1 MKDQWFIIDRGFA
14 HTRSCNTNHFEP
26 TYFNWNRNST
36 DANFIF
42 ITDHD
47 INKAFDIKKEI
58 KKIAFL
64 CESPFITESSH
75 NFVLQNYNNF
85 DIVLTHN
92 DKLLKNCPNALFYPL
107 GGTYLT
113 TEEMDLCASSI
124 KTKMISMMFS
134 NKQYAPGHILR
145 HNIFNSFKKEID
157 SMGSGVTGTTVAKY
171 LSLKDYKF
179 TIAVENIKE
188 DFYFSEKLIE
198 CFLTKTVPIYWGCP
212 SIGNFFN
219 AEGFLIFDT
228 IEQLRNI
235 LQNNDFLINF
245 YNTKLPI
252 INENYI
258 IAQKYKIA
266 EDYVYTKY
274 KKLLFNL

>member
-1 MKDQWFIIDRGFA
+1 MKEVWNIIDRAFA
-14 HTRSCNTNHFEP
+14 HTRSCNTNYFEP
-26 TYFNWNRNST
+26 TYFNWNRNFT
-36 DANFIF
+36 DTNVLF

-47 INKAFDIKKEI
+47 IYKIFDIKKEM

-64 CESPFITESSH
+64 CESPFITESSY

-113 TEEMDLCASSI
+113 TEEMNLCATYI

-145 HNIFNSFKKEID
+145 HNIFNSFKKEIEY
-157 SMGSGVTGTTVAKY
+157 MGSGVTGITVAKY

-219 AEGFLIFDT
+219 IDGLITFDT
-228 IEQLRNI
+228 IDDLKKI
-235 LQNNDFLINF
+235 LQNWDFLINF
-245 YNTKLPI
+245 YNTKTSI
-252 INENYI
+252 INENYN
-258 IAQKYKIA
+258 IAQKYKVA
-266 EDYVYTKY
+266 EDYIYTNY
-274 KKLLFNL
+274 KKLLYT